1 MNKMMKN
8 TCILTAITLVA
19 GCLLGLVYEVT
30 KAPIAKAKE
39 ADKQAAYQKVL
50 SDADSFETYEELDVQ
65 SAASLLQDEGYN
77 ADITEVAQ
85 ALGTDGRVMGYV
97 ISVTSHEAYA
107 GDLSLSVG
115 ILNDGTV
122 KGVEMLSI
130 GETAGLGM
138 KADENEFKDQFKDK
152 NVEKFTYTK
161 NGEKGD
167 DKIDAISGAT
177 ITTNAVTNA
186 VDSALVYFQNNFGMQ
201 SESGGAINE

>member
-19 GCLLGLVYEVT
+19 GCFLGLVYEVT

-85 ALGTDGRVMGYV
+85 AFGTDGSVMGYV

>member
-1 MNKMMKN
+1 MNKMIKN
-8 TCILTAITLVA
+8 TCILTVITLVA

-50 SDADSFETYEELDVQ
+50 PEADSFEAYADFDEQ
-65 SAASLLQDEGYN
+65 SAASILQDAGYD
-77 ADITEVAQ
+77 AEITEVAQ
-85 ALGTDGRVMGYV
+85 AMDNNGSVIGYV

-130 GETAGLGM
+130 SETAGLGM
-138 KADENEFKDQFKDK
+138 KADESEFKDQFKDK

-186 VDSALVYFQNNFGMQ
+186 VDSALVYFQNTFQNELGGM
-201 SESGGAINE
+201 INE

>member
-1 MNKMMKN
+1 MNKMIKN
-8 TCILTAITLVA
+8 TCILTVITLVA

-50 SDADSFETYEELDVQ
+50 PEADSFEAYADFDEQ
-65 SAASLLQDEGYN
+65 SAASILQDAGYD

-85 ALGTDGRVMGYV
+85 AMDNNGSVIGYV

-130 GETAGLGM
+130 
-138 KADENEFKDQFKDK
+138 
-152 NVEKFTYTK
+152 
-161 NGEKGD
+161 
-167 DKIDAISGAT
+167 S
-177 ITTNAVTNA
+177 
-186 VDSALVYFQNNFGMQ
+186 
-201 SESGGAINE
+201 

>member
-1 MNKMMKN
+1 MNKMIKN
-8 TCILTAITLVA
+8 TCILTVITLVA

-50 SDADSFETYEELDVQ
+50 PEADSFEAYADFDEQ
-65 SAASLLQDEGYN
+65 AAASILQDAGYD

-85 ALGTDGRVMGYV
+85 AMDNNGSVIGYV

-122 KGVEMLSI
+122 KGVEI
-130 GETAGLGM
+130 GM
-138 KADENEFKDQFKDK
+138 KADESEFKDQFKDK

-186 VDSALVYFQNNFGMQ
+186 VDSALVYFQNTFQNELGGM
-201 SESGGAINE
+201 INE